1 MRSSWKLRPAPQPQ
15 RVFKAVDHSRTRFE
29 GSDASDLRRALC
41 HEADDSGFGQFMLF
55 FRGQARNE
63 RLERCQNVFGAVFQH
78 GMRGVRQVQQART
91 FNLLGQLES
100 LAAGNQEVIIAMD
113 HKKRIDRTD

>member
-1 MRSSWKLRPAPQPQ
+1 MYSKPLIIHGPVSKDRTPPISGVRFATKPTTAASW
-15 RVFKAVDHSRTRFE
+15 
-29 GSDASDLRRALC
+29 
-41 HEADDSGFGQFMLF
+41 QFMLF

-63 RLERCQNVFGAVFQH
+63 RLERCQNVFGAVFQY

-91 FNLLGQLES
+91 FNLLGQFES